1 MNDIAVPI
9 WDITKS
15 QTMGFAVVKPKIE
28 DYAIDIGRGSS
39 LDDYGVLF
47 ALYTP
52 AEFFAHFGVH
62 PQPRP
67 PMGQ

>member
-15 QTMGFAVVKPKIE
+15 QTMGFAAVKPKIE

-39 LDDYGVLF
+39 LGYYLRCI
-47 ALYTP
+47 
-52 AEFFAHFGVH
+52 
-62 PQPRP
+62 PQPSSLLVLGHIP
-67 PMGQ
+67 NLFTLDCGT